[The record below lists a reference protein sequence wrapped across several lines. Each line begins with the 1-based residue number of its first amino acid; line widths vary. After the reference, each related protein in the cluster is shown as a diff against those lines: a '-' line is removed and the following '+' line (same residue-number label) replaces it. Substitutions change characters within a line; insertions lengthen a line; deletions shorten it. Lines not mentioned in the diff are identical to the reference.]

1 MLTLQCVRMSHRPG
15 LRVDV
20 VVDEDETC
28 SGKIVTCNVDGSVSV
43 QAGDDVVDVPKA
55 QVDAGNV
62 RCSKHDVKE
71 AVRHR
76 HVHHAG
82 AAVPK
87 PKITRCRVSAQ
98 TTEHLM
104 DWIAR
109 SHKPVAASARN
120 TRRGARYERP
130 VSRNKMYVGIGGV
143 GDMSPDASYC
153 PAPLPCDCG
162 GS

>member
-1 MLTLQCVRMSHRPG
+1 MTRRPG

-28 SGKIVTCNVDGSVSV
+28 SGKIVACHVDGSVSV
-43 QAGDDVVDVPKA
+43 QAGDDVVTVPRA
-55 QVDAGNV
+55 QVDAGSV

-76 HVHHAG
+76 HVHYAG
-82 AAVPK
+82 AAVPE

-130 VSRNKMYVGIGGV
+130 VSRNKMYVRIGGV
-143 GDMSPDASYC
+143 GDMPYDASYC